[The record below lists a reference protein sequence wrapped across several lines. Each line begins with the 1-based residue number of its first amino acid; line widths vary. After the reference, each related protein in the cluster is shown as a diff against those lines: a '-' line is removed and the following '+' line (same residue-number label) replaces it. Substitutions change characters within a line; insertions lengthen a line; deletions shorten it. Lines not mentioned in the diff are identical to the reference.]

1 MANIIIKNNEGTQVI
16 AKDVDTIK
24 LPTTNGGT
32 AAFRQWNGIS
42 QNVVSV
48 STKQYKCKTTTINAN
63 TGTVSVLAGTIE

>member
-16 AKDVDTIK
+16 AKDVDMIK

-32 AAFRQWNGIS
+32 ATFRQWNGIA

-48 STKQYKCKTTTINAN
+48 STKQYKCKTTTINVN
-63 TGTVSVLAGTIE
+63 TGTVSVLAGVIE